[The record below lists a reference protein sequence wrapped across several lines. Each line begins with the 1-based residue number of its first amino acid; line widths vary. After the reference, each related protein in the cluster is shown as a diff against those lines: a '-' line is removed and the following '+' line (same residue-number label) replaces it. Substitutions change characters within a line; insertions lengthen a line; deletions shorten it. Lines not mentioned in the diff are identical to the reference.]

1 MEARAQTLRELRW
14 IPAVRTLWRVVA
26 GAEASGARGACPLR
40 KLTRDALRLVCAAVV
55 AAHVPEAE
63 GVDEAEEPEEACGPG
78 HAEHGGED
86 GRAVPIDRLL
96 MGCQLTSAD

>member
-14 IPAVRTLWRVVA
+14 LPAVRTLWCVVA
-26 GAEASGARGACPLR
+26 GAEASGPRGACPLR

-55 AAHVPEAE
+55 AAHLPEAE
-63 GVDEAEEPEEACGPG
+63 GVDEPEEACGPG
-78 HAEHGGED
+78 RAERGGED

-96 MGCQLTSAD
+96 LMGCQLTSAD